1 MFIHFRRFVAVSI
14 TGEKCW
20 LNCSFCRGYYL
31 KGMISADR
39 PERLY
44 DLMSTLVRRGVRGF
58 LISGGFTKKG
68 FLPVVPFLKVIEKVK
83 KEYGDDVFI
92 SMHPGLAPNR
102 GFAEAIAS
110 SGVELVDY
118 EFTTDPW
125 MIQGLRGLVGY
136 GEDAYVRSLILYMDA
151 GLRVVP
157 HVMLMYP
164 GFSEEKMLRDLRVL
178 ADLGL
183 RAITILYFIPTPGTP
198 YEGLKLELRQAL
210 HLLRTVRSVWRGEV
224 YLGCMRPFGLKPGLD
239 RAAVHEGLV
248 DRIANPYHELLRQ
261 GYPLYDA
268 CCSVPD
274 HRLSMFRVRDGA
286 TLQRI

>member
-14 TGEKCW
+14 TGERCW

-110 SGVELVDY
+110 
-118 EFTTDPW
+118 
-125 MIQGLRGLVGY
+125 
-136 GEDAYVRSLILYMDA
+136 
-151 GLRVVP
+151 
-157 HVMLMYP
+157 YP